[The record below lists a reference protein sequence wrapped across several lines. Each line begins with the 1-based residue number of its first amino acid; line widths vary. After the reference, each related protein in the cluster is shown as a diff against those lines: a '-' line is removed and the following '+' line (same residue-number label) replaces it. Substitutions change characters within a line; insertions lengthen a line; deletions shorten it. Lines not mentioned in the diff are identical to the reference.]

1 MDRHCINIA
10 TSGLS
15 SKVSDELKILI
26 RNFISNQYGI
36 NWVNISSSHIDLL
49 LINENFFDSDNIQ
62 NVLQKKKFPYLK
74 ISKTP
79 SKNGYQVY
87 EHTLYLPLEKVEPLL
102 EWLQKNL
109 LSFLNQNNV
118 AIVPDLSTELLII
131 DEQFIR
137 NLHSPEN
144 TKLHL
149 FDDKGTL
156 AIIDN
161 RAQIAWIEPSRQKA
175 HTNMSFN
182 FAFAKTSDFTK
193 VSRKKSYY
201 LQDWLWNLI
210 WCSKD
215 FENLA
220 SVDGYFKIDY
230 WPQPYQKEYRKVSLQ
245 LSACFIQG
253 AKITDVAKQLNVS
266 IDDVLRFVTACV
278 MANNGRFISANKCSY
293 APSSH
298 LENSNIDNHFFK
310 NFIGKIRRRFG
321 L

>member
-1 MDRHCINIA
+1 N
-10 TSGLS
+10 
-15 SKVSDELKILI
+15 
-26 RNFISNQYGI
+26 N
-36 NWVNISSSHIDLL
+36 HIDLL
-49 LINENFFDSDNIQ
+49 IINENFFDADNIQ
-62 NVLQKKKFPYLK
+62 NILQKKKFPYLK
-74 ISKTP
+74 ITKTP
-79 SKNGYQVY
+79 SENGNSID
-87 EHTLYLPLEKVEPLL
+87 EHILHFPLEKTESLRS
-102 EWLQKNL
+102 WLQKNV
-109 LSFLNQNNV
+109 LSSLKYA
-118 AIVPDLSTELLII
+118 AIGSGPALSNEISII

-161 RAQIAWIEPSRQKA
+161 RTQTAWVEPSRQKA

-193 VSRKKSYY
+193 VSRKKGYC

-210 WCSKD
+210 WCSTD

-220 SVDGYFKIDY
+220 SADGYFKIDH
-230 WPQPYQKEYRKVSLQ
+230 WPQPYQKEYRKISLQ

-253 AKITDVAKQLNVS
+253 AKVTEVAKQLNQP
-266 IDDVLRFVTACV
+266 IDVVLRFITACL
-278 MANNGRFISANKCSY
+278 MANNGKYVPENKCSY
-293 APSSH
+293 APQSH
-298 LENSNIDNHFFK
+298 LESSNTESHFFK

>member
-1 MDRHCINIA
+1 MDSHCINIA
-10 TSGLS
+10 ISGLS
-15 SKVSDELKILI
+15 LKVSDELKILI
-26 RNFISNQYGI
+26 RNLISNQYGI
-36 NWVNISSSHIDLL
+36 NWINISNNHIDLL
-49 LINENFFDSDNIQ
+49 IINENFFDADNIQ
-62 NVLQKKKFPYLK
+62 NILQKKKIPYLK
-74 ISKTP
+74 ITKTP
-79 SKNGYQVY
+79 SQNGNSIY
-87 EHTLYLPLEKVEPLL
+87 EHTLHFPLEKSEPLL
-102 EWLQKNL
+102 SWLQKNVL
-109 LSFLNQNNV
+109 ASLE
-118 AIVPDLSTELLII
+118 STVINSTSASSNEMTLI
-131 DEQFIR
+131 DGHFIKS
-137 NLHSPEN
+137 LHSQEN

-161 RAQIAWIEPSRQKA
+161 RTQIAWVEPSRQKA

-210 WCSKD
+210 WNSNN

-220 SVDGYFKIDY
+220 SKDSYFKIDH

-253 AKITDVAKQLNVS
+253 AKITDVAHQLNLS
-266 IDDVLRFVTACV
+266 IDDVLRFVTACL
-278 MANNGRFISANKCSY
+278 MANHGKFVSASKCTYTPNSY
-293 APSSH
+293 
-298 LENSNIDNHFFK
+298 LENSNTENHFFK

>member
-26 RNFISNQYGI
+26 RNFIPNQYGI
-36 NWVNISSSHIDLL
+36 NWVNISSNHIDLL

-62 NVLQKKKFPYLK
+62 NILQKKKFLYLK
-74 ISKTP
+74 ISKSP

-109 LSFLNQNNV
+109 LSFLNQNSV
-118 AIVPDLSTELLII
+118 AIVPDLSTKLRII

-210 WCSKD
+210 WYSKD
-215 FENLA
+215 FENLP
-220 SVDGYFKIDY
+220 SVDGYFKIDH

-278 MANNGRFISANKCSY
+278 MANNGRFVSANKCSY
-293 APSSH
+293 TPSSH

>member
-1 MDRHCINIA
+1 MDSHCINIA
-10 TSGLS
+10 ISGLS
-15 SKVSDELKILI
+15 LKVSDELKILI
-26 RNFISNQYGI
+26 RNLISNQYGI
-36 NWVNISSSHIDLL
+36 NWINISNNNIDLL
-49 LINENFFDSDNIQ
+49 IINENFFDADNIQ
-62 NVLQKKKFPYLK
+62 NILQKKKIPYLK
-74 ISKTP
+74 ITKTP
-79 SKNGYQVY
+79 SQNGNSIY
-87 EHTLYLPLEKVEPLL
+87 EHTLHFPLEKSEPLL
-102 EWLQKNL
+102 SWLQKNVL
-109 LSFLNQNNV
+109 ASLE
-118 AIVPDLSTELLII
+118 STVINSTSASSNEMTLI
-131 DEQFIR
+131 DGHFIKS
-137 NLHSPEN
+137 LHSQEN

-161 RAQIAWIEPSRQKA
+161 RTQIAWVEPSRQKA
-175 HTNMSFN
+175 YTNMSFN

-210 WCSKD
+210 WNSNN

-220 SVDGYFKIDY
+220 SKDSYFKIDH

-253 AKITDVAKQLNVS
+253 AKITDVANQLNLS
-266 IDDVLRFVTACV
+266 IDDVLRFVTACL
-278 MANNGRFISANKCSY
+278 MANNGKFVSASKCTYTPNSY
-293 APSSH
+293 
-298 LENSNIDNHFFK
+298 LENSNTENHFFK

>member
-15 SKVSDELKILI
+15 LQVSDELKTLI
-26 RNFISNQYGI
+26 RNLISNQYGI
-36 NWVNISSSHIDLL
+36 NWVNISSNHIDLL
-49 LINENFFDSDNIQ
+49 LINENFFDSKNIQ
-62 NVLQKKKFPYLK
+62 NILQKKKFPYLK
-74 ISKTP
+74 ITKTP
-79 SKNGYQVY
+79 SQNGNQIY
-87 EHTLYLPLEKVEPLL
+87 EHTLHLPLEKVEPLFD
-102 EWLQKNL
+102 WLQRNL
-109 LSFLNQNNV
+109 LSLLDQNSV
-118 AIVPDLSTELLII
+118 AIVSDLSNKSLLI
-131 DEQFIR
+131 DDNFIR

-144 TKLHL
+144 ARLHL

-161 RAQIAWIEPSRQKA
+161 RTQVAWLEPSRQQTQ
-175 HTNMSFN
+175 TNQSFD
-182 FAFAKTSDFTK
+182 FTFAKTSDFTK
-193 VSRKKSYY
+193 VSRKKNYY

-210 WCSKD
+210 WSSKN

-220 SVDGYFKIDY
+220 GKDGYFKIDH

-253 AKITDVAKQLNVS
+253 AKITDVAKQLNLS

-278 MANNGRFISANKCSY
+278 MANNGKFVSANKCSY

-298 LENSNIDNHFFK
+298 LENSSIDNHFFK
-310 NFIGKIRRRFG
+310 NFIEKIRRRFG

>member
-15 SKVSDELKILI
+15 LKVSDELKTLI
-26 RNFISNQYGI
+26 RNLISNQYGI
-36 NWVNISSSHIDLL
+36 NWVNISNNHIDLL
-49 LINENFFDSDNIQ
+49 LINENFFDSENIQ
-62 NVLQKKKFPYLK
+62 NILQKKKFPYLK
-74 ISKTP
+74 ITKTP
-79 SKNGYQVY
+79 SQNGNQIY
-87 EHTLYLPLEKVEPLL
+87 EHTLHLPLEKVEPLFD
-102 EWLQKNL
+102 WLQRNL
-109 LSFLNQNNV
+109 LSLLDQNSV
-118 AIVPDLSTELLII
+118 AVVSDLSNDSLII
-131 DEQFIR
+131 DDNFIR

-144 TKLHL
+144 ARLHI

-161 RAQIAWIEPSRQKA
+161 RTQIAWLEPSRQQTQ
-175 HTNMSFN
+175 TNQSFD
-182 FAFAKTSDFTK
+182 FTFAKTSDVTK
-193 VSRKKSYY
+193 VSRKKNYY

-210 WCSKD
+210 WSSKN

-220 SVDGYFKIDY
+220 TKDGYFKIDH

-253 AKITDVAKQLNVS
+253 AKITDVAKQLNLS

-278 MANNGRFISANKCSY
+278 MANNGKFVSANRCSY

-298 LENSNIDNHFFK
+298 LENSNIDHHFFK

>member
-36 NWVNISSSHIDLL
+36 NWVNISSNHIDLL

-62 NVLQKKKFPYLK
+62 NILKNKKFPYLK

-79 SKNGYQVY
+79 SKNGYQIY

-109 LSFLNQNNV
+109 LSFLNQNSV

-161 RAQIAWIEPSRQKA
+161 RTQIAWIEPSRQKA

-193 VSRKKSYY
+193 VSRKKSYC

-210 WCSKD
+210 WCSKE

-253 AKITDVAKQLNVS
+253 AKITDVAKQLNLS

-278 MANNGRFISANKCSY
+278 MANNGSFVSANKCSY
-293 APSSH
+293 VPSSH

>member
-1 MDRHCINIA
+1 MDSHCINIA
-10 TSGLS
+10 ISGLS
-15 SKVSDELKILI
+15 LKVSDELKILI
-26 RNFISNQYGI
+26 RNLISNQYGI
-36 NWVNISSSHIDLL
+36 NWINISNNNIDLL
-49 LINENFFDSDNIQ
+49 IINENFFDADNIQ
-62 NVLQKKKFPYLK
+62 NILQKKKIPYLK
-74 ISKTP
+74 ITKTP
-79 SKNGYQVY
+79 SQNGNSIY
-87 EHTLYLPLEKVEPLL
+87 EHTLHFPLEKSEPLL
-102 EWLQKNL
+102 SWLQKNVL
-109 LSFLNQNNV
+109 ASLE
-118 AIVPDLSTELLII
+118 STVINSTSASSNEMTLI
-131 DEQFIR
+131 DGHFIKS
-137 NLHSPEN
+137 LHSQEN

-161 RAQIAWIEPSRQKA
+161 RTQIAWVEPSRQKA

-210 WCSKD
+210 WNSNN

-220 SVDGYFKIDY
+220 SKDSYFKIDH

-253 AKITDVAKQLNVS
+253 AKITDVAHQLNIS
-266 IDDVLRFVTACV
+266 IDDVLRFVTACL
-278 MANNGRFISANKCSY
+278 MANNGKFVSASKCTYTPNSY
-293 APSSH
+293 
-298 LENSNIDNHFFK
+298 LENSNTENHFFK

>member
-1 MDRHCINIA
+1 MDSYCINIA
-10 TSGLS
+10 VSGLS
-15 SKVSDELKILI
+15 LKVSDELKILI
-26 RNFISNQYGI
+26 RDLISNQYGI
-36 NWVNISSSHIDLL
+36 NWVNISNNHIDLL
-49 LINENFFDSDNIQ
+49 IINENFFDADNIQ
-62 NVLQKKKFPYLK
+62 NILQKKKFPYLK
-74 ISKTP
+74 ITKTP
-79 SKNGYQVY
+79 SENGNSID
-87 EHTLYLPLEKVEPLL
+87 ENTLHFPLEKTESLRS
-102 EWLQKNL
+102 WLQKNV
-109 LSFLNQNNV
+109 LSSLKYA
-118 AIVPDLSTELLII
+118 AIGSGPALSNEISII

-161 RAQIAWIEPSRQKA
+161 RTQTAWVEPSRQKA

-193 VSRKKSYY
+193 VSRKKGYC

-210 WCSKD
+210 WCSTD

-220 SVDGYFKIDY
+220 SADGYFKIDH
-230 WPQPYQKEYRKVSLQ
+230 WPQPYQKEYRKISLQ

-253 AKITDVAKQLNVS
+253 AKVTDVAKQLNQP
-266 IDDVLRFVTACV
+266 IDVILRFITACL
-278 MANNGRFISANKCSY
+278 MANNGQYVSANKCSY
-293 APSSH
+293 APQTNSESSNT
-298 LENSNIDNHFFK
+298 ESHFFK

>member
-15 SKVSDELKILI
+15 LKVSDELKTLI
-26 RNFISNQYGI
+26 RNLISNKYDI
-36 NWVNISSSHIDLL
+36 NWVNISNIHIDLL

-62 NVLQKKKFPYLK
+62 NILQKKKCPYLK

-79 SKNGYQVY
+79 SKNGYQVD
-87 EHTLYLPLEKVEPLL
+87 EHTLHLPLEKVESLL
-102 EWLQKNL
+102 SWIEINL
-109 LSFLNQNNV
+109 LSYLNKKNTAV
-118 AIVPDLSTELLII
+118 VSDLSNEPLVI
-131 DEQFIR
+131 DDKFIR

-144 TKLHL
+144 ARLHI

-161 RAQIAWIEPSRQKA
+161 RTQIAWLEPSRQ
-175 HTNMSFN
+175 HTQTNQSFN
-182 FAFAKTSDFTK
+182 FTFANTSDFTK
-193 VSRKKSYY
+193 VSRKKDYY

-210 WCSKD
+210 WNSNN

-220 SVDGYFKIDY
+220 SKDSYFKIDH

-253 AKITDVAKQLNVS
+253 AKITDVANQLNLS
-266 IDDVLRFVTACV
+266 IDDVLRFVTACL
-278 MANNGRFISANKCSY
+278 MANNGKFVSASKCTY
-293 APSSH
+293 TPNLY
-298 LENSNIDNHFFK
+298 LENSNTENHFFK

>member
-15 SKVSDELKILI
+15 LQVSDELKILI
-26 RNFISNQYGI
+26 RNLISNQYGI
-36 NWVNISSSHIDLL
+36 NWVNISSNHIDLL
-49 LINENFFDSDNIQ
+49 LINENFFDSKNIQ
-62 NVLQKKKFPYLK
+62 NILQKKKIPYLK
-74 ISKTP
+74 ITKTP
-79 SKNGYQVY
+79 SQNGNQVY
-87 EHTLYLPLEKVEPLL
+87 EHTLHLPLEKVEPLFD
-102 EWLQKNL
+102 WLQRNL
-109 LSFLNQNNV
+109 LSLLDQNSV
-118 AIVPDLSTELLII
+118 AIVSDLSNKSLLI
-131 DEQFIR
+131 DDNFIR

-144 TKLHL
+144 ARLHL

-161 RAQIAWIEPSRQKA
+161 RTQVAWLEPSRQQTQ
-175 HTNMSFN
+175 TNQSFD
-182 FAFAKTSDFTK
+182 FTFAKTSDFTK
-193 VSRKKSYY
+193 VSRKKNYY

-210 WCSKD
+210 WSSKN

-220 SVDGYFKIDY
+220 GKDGYFKIDH

-253 AKITDVAKQLNVS
+253 AKITDVAKQLNLS

-278 MANNGRFISANKCSY
+278 MANNGKFVSANKCSY

-298 LENSNIDNHFFK
+298 LENSSIDNHFFK

>member
-1 MDRHCINIA
+1 TLHFPLDKSEHL
-10 TSGLS
+10 LS
-15 SKVSDELKILI
+15 
-26 RNFISNQYGI
+26 
-36 NWVNISSSHIDLL
+36 
-49 LINENFFDSDNIQ
+49 
-62 NVLQKKKFPYLK
+62 
-74 ISKTP
+74 
-79 SKNGYQVY
+79 
-87 EHTLYLPLEKVEPLL
+87 
-102 EWLQKNL
+102 WLQKNL
-109 LSFLNQNNV
+109 LTSLKST
-118 AIVPDLSTELLII
+118 AISSVSALSNEIPLINW
-131 DEQFIR
+131 QFIR
-137 NLHSPEN
+137 NLHNPEN

-149 FDDKGTL
+149 FDEKGTL

-161 RAQIAWIEPSRQKA
+161 RIQLAWIEPSRQKA
-175 HTNMSFN
+175 HTNISFN
-182 FAFAKTSDFTK
+182 FTFAKTSDFTK

-220 SVDGYFKIDY
+220 SVDGYFKIDH
-230 WPQPYQKEYRKVSLQ
+230 WPQPYQKEYRKISLL

-278 MANNGRFISANKCSY
+278 MANNGRFVSANKCSY

-298 LENSNIDNHFFK
+298 FENSNIDNHFFK

>member
-1 MDRHCINIA
+1 MDSYCINIA
-10 TSGLS
+10 VSGLS
-15 SKVSDELKILI
+15 LKVSDELKILI
-26 RNFISNQYGI
+26 RDLISNQYGI
-36 NWVNISSSHIDLL
+36 NWVNISNNHIDLL
-49 LINENFFDSDNIQ
+49 IINENFFDADNIQ
-62 NVLQKKKFPYLK
+62 NILQKKKFPYLK
-74 ISKTP
+74 ITKTP
-79 SKNGYQVY
+79 SENGNSID
-87 EHTLYLPLEKVEPLL
+87 EHILHFPLEKTESLRS
-102 EWLQKNL
+102 WLQKNV
-109 LSFLNQNNV
+109 LSSLKYA
-118 AIVPDLSTELLII
+118 AIGSGPALSNEISII

-137 NLHSPEN
+137 NLHSPDN

-161 RAQIAWIEPSRQKA
+161 RTQTAWVEPSRQKA

-193 VSRKKSYY
+193 VSRKKGYC

-210 WCSKD
+210 WCSTD

-220 SVDGYFKIDY
+220 SADGYFKIDH
-230 WPQPYQKEYRKVSLQ
+230 WPQPYQKEYRKISLQ

-253 AKITDVAKQLNVS
+253 AKVTEVAKQLNQP
-266 IDDVLRFVTACV
+266 IDVVLRFITACL
-278 MANNGRFISANKCSY
+278 MANNGKYVPANKCSY
-293 APSSH
+293 APQSH
-298 LENSNIDNHFFK
+298 LESSNTESHFFK

>member
-1 MDRHCINIA
+1 MDSHCINIA
-10 TSGLS
+10 ISGLS
-15 SKVSDELKILI
+15 LKVSDELKILI
-26 RNFISNQYGI
+26 RNLISNQYGI
-36 NWVNISSSHIDLL
+36 NWINISNNHIDLL
-49 LINENFFDSDNIQ
+49 IINENFFDADNIQ
-62 NVLQKKKFPYLK
+62 NILQKKKIPYLK
-74 ISKTP
+74 ITKTP
-79 SKNGYQVY
+79 SQNGNSIY
-87 EHTLYLPLEKVEPLL
+87 EHTLHFPLEKSEPLL
-102 EWLQKNL
+102 SWLQKNVL
-109 LSFLNQNNV
+109 ASLE
-118 AIVPDLSTELLII
+118 STVINSTSASSNEMTLI
-131 DEQFIR
+131 DGHFIKS
-137 NLHSPEN
+137 LHSQEN

-161 RAQIAWIEPSRQKA
+161 RTQIAWVEPSRQKA

-210 WCSKD
+210 WNSNN

-220 SVDGYFKIDY
+220 SKDSYFKIDH

-253 AKITDVAKQLNVS
+253 AKITDVAHQLNLS
-266 IDDVLRFVTACV
+266 IDDVLRFVTACL
-278 MANNGRFISANKCSY
+278 MANNGKFVSASKCTYTPNSY
-293 APSSH
+293 
-298 LENSNIDNHFFK
+298 LENSNTENHFFK

>member
-253 AKITDVAKQLNVS
+253 AKIIDVAKQLNLS
-266 IDDVLRFVTACV
+266 IDDVLRFVTACI
-278 MANNGRFISANKCSY
+278 MANNGRFVSANKCSY

-298 LENSNIDNHFFK
+298 LENSNINNHFLK

>member
-1 MDRHCINIA
+1 MDSHCINIA
-10 TSGLS
+10 ISGLS
-15 SKVSDELKILI
+15 LKVSDELKILI
-26 RNFISNQYGI
+26 RNLISNQYGI
-36 NWVNISSSHIDLL
+36 NWINISNNHIDLL
-49 LINENFFDSDNIQ
+49 IINENFFDADNIQ
-62 NVLQKKKFPYLK
+62 NILQKKKIPYLK
-74 ISKTP
+74 ITKTP
-79 SKNGYQVY
+79 SQNGNSIY
-87 EHTLYLPLEKVEPLL
+87 EHTLHFPLEKSEPLL
-102 EWLQKNL
+102 YWLQKNVL
-109 LSFLNQNNV
+109 ASLE
-118 AIVPDLSTELLII
+118 STVINSTSASSNEMALI
-131 DEQFIR
+131 DGHFIKS
-137 NLHSPEN
+137 LHSQEN

-161 RAQIAWIEPSRQKA
+161 RTQIAWVEPSRQKA

-210 WCSKD
+210 WNSNN

-220 SVDGYFKIDY
+220 SKDSYFKIDH

-253 AKITDVAKQLNVS
+253 AKITDVAHQLNLS
-266 IDDVLRFVTACV
+266 IDDVLRFVTACL
-278 MANNGRFISANKCSY
+278 MANNGKFVSASKCTYTPNSY
-293 APSSH
+293 
-298 LENSNIDNHFFK
+298 LENSNTENHFFK